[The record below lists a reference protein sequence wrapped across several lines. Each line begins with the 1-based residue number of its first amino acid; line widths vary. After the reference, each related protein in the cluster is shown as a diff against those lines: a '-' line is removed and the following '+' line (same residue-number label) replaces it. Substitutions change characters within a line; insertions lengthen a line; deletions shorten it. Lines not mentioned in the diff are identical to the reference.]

1 MAECPIDEMIA
12 AVKEEIDSW
21 EEIRRIED
29 HVSEGLGEKHLAH
42 LRALRGAL
50 RVLKVAKSWADD
62 NSALQ
67 GNAVRA
73 LSAPTEVA
81 LYCAIRGEPE

>member
-42 LRALRGAL
+42 LRALR
-50 RVLKVAKSWADD
+50 VLKVAKSWADG

-67 GNAVRA
+67 GKAVRA
-73 LSAPTEVA
+73 LSAPTEE
-81 LYCAIRGEPE
+81 GNDGGH